1 MIKKCE
7 LCGKEFDG
15 TGYAKYCSPECRYEG
30 SWIKRK
36 NANSFE
42 RICPMCGEKFIAHR
56 ADKIFCSN
64 KCVQRNHQLKQKRAK
79 EIVKKCALCGKEFI
93 TNNSCVKYCSDECR
107 NIVYA
112 NYKEKVKN
120 IVELKREK
128 RAKEIDSRPKEKETC
143 QECGKVF
150 IKNRPFQKFCSE
162 ECRVKNANK
171 RNKIPRVEVC
181 GICGKLFEPNRHYLH
196 YCSDKCKIEAN
207 ERRMKKNKARAVE
220 RYRKERERKR
230 RKKEEKLKVK
240 IEKRNGNELLNE
252 INKISK
258 ETGLSYG
265 EVKKWYPDLD
275 KIKFMANYLGRKGM
289 KPDEVRT
296 VGRTSMI
303 IV

>member
-1 MIKKCE
+1 
-7 LCGKEFDG
+7 
-15 TGYAKYCSPECRYEG
+15 
-30 SWIKRK
+30 
-36 NANSFE
+36 
-42 RICPMCGEKFIAHR
+42 MCGEKFIAHR
-56 ADKIFCSN
+56 ADKVFCSN

-107 NIVYA
+107 NIVYT

-171 RNKIPRVEVC
+171 RNKIPRIEVC

-207 ERRMKKNKARAVE
+207 ERRMKKIKIGLLKDTE
-220 RYRKERERKR
+220 KKEKGKEERK
-230 RKKEEKLKVK
+230 KK
-240 IEKRNGNELLNE
+240 
-252 INKISK
+252 S
-258 ETGLSYG
+258 
-265 EVKKWYPDLD
+265 
-275 KIKFMANYLGRKGM
+275 
-289 KPDEVRT
+289 
-296 VGRTSMI
+296 
-303 IV
+303 